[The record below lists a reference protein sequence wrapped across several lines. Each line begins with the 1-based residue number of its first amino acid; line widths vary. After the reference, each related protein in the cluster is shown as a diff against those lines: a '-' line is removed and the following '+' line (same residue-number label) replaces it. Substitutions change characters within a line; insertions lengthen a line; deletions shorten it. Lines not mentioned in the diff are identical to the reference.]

1 MCPSVSASPQRLPI
15 SRLSRSAR
23 WYHATASAGGA
34 AERPGNGEETAA
46 ARQPQRIRLWLL
58 SDRSSVMVLV
68 WDEDGRQPVQRKTD
82 PDAEAGRGLML
93 IGALSRPWGCYALA
107 GVAGKFVW
115 AVCTR

>member
-1 MCPSVSASPQRLPI
+1 
-15 SRLSRSAR
+15 
-23 WYHATASAGGA
+23 
-34 AERPGNGEETAA
+34 
-46 ARQPQRIRLWLL
+46 
-58 SDRSSVMVLV
+58 MVLV